1 MKKHL
6 IYTNHILKILL
17 LTSLVFCSRGKK
29 DNKGIFLFLLS
40 EQNRLSKIY
49 WDMQSS
55 GVSSDLQSII
65 FQSGKYYCAGKNGT
79 LLISSDGKSWNR
91 QNLDTDIS
99 INKIAYLGGQFFV
112 LGENGLI
119 MISADGQNWKNFS
132 LITKH
137 SLKSIATDGSTFIL
151 GGLNPLGKSVVL
163 ASRTPETRTSWV
175 ESSSVSYSSS
185 IDIAFFLN
193 GKISMW
199 GSTGVYTYCTSDC
212 STSSGWPGFFR
223 DLTQMNNNVIF
234 DHYVR
239 YNNTVYLASANSG
252 KIYSTA
258 NFTDIKEVSGFPAEG
273 RYLFAE
279 TDRFS
284 YLGSSLY
291 Y

>member
-119 MISADGQNWKNFS
+119 MI
-132 LITKH
+132 
-137 SLKSIATDGSTFIL
+137 
-151 GGLNPLGKSVVL
+151 
-163 ASRTPETRTSWV
+163 
-175 ESSSVSYSSS
+175 
-185 IDIAFFLN
+185 
-193 GKISMW
+193 
-199 GSTGVYTYCTSDC
+199 
-212 STSSGWPGFFR
+212 
-223 DLTQMNNNVIF
+223 
-234 DHYVR
+234 
-239 YNNTVYLASANSG
+239 
-252 KIYSTA
+252 
-258 NFTDIKEVSGFPAEG
+258 
-273 RYLFAE
+273 
-279 TDRFS
+279 
-284 YLGSSLY
+284 
-291 Y
+291 